1 MAETTEQTQPELVG
15 NGLNPTSAMASLG
28 WDKHPAQE
36 AADKQAEELHM
47 RASAPL
53 VQTVMKAATP
63 NATPEDRKAA
73 ADVFS
78 KSNEVRIGDAIQ
90 AAINLNP
97 AELYKAITG
106 GSSVPE
112 IGYDGANNQYEVMYN
127 QRGERRSIRNLRT
140 GKYLDEKELADT
152 GGITTRLDTTP
163 ERQAG
168 FKAAGITVGDYAKA
182 RSADFLNTKQAAGA
196 GGVNGGMIEQ
206 LAMRNDA
213 LSKRLSPSSLDP
225 KTLAFIRGI
234 SSIRTGD
241 QQAIRSMTD
250 AMNQAADG
258 SKKSKDI
265 SEDVKRSAG
274 LNLGLQ
280 YHEGKGWLNSNG
292 EVATRDEI
300 NRLSSQLANESS
312 SEKAIEARKQD
323 MLEKAQTLAAGKSEL
338 LNDIN
343 ELINNNAK
351 IALAQNEIEKFGGIG
366 VAKPNLPQQL
376 GDSFMSAR
384 QKAISD
390 QFYGASSQLFSNF
403 VDQETKNLPPGRVPD
418 IGELKKRFASSPEF
432 KALQARA
439 IEQSKLVEEENR
451 KVAEEINKRSAIP
464 VVNEPRAPATPAPAP
479 QSARPP
485 VQQETPKPKRSLR
498 DIHNSL
504 K

>member
-1 MAETTEQTQPELVG
+1 
-15 NGLNPTSAMASLG
+15 
-28 WDKHPAQE
+28 
-36 AADKQAEELHM
+36 
-47 RASAPL
+47 
-53 VQTVMKAATP
+53 
-63 NATPEDRKAA
+63 
-73 ADVFS
+73 
-78 KSNEVRIGDAIQ
+78 
-90 AAINLNP
+90 
-97 AELYKAITG
+97 
-106 GSSVPE
+106 
-112 IGYDGANNQYEVMYN
+112 
-127 QRGERRSIRNLRT
+127 
-140 GKYLDEKELADT
+140 
-152 GGITTRLDTTP
+152 
-163 ERQAG
+163 
-168 FKAAGITVGDYAKA
+168 
-182 RSADFLNTKQAAGA
+182 
-196 GGVNGGMIEQ
+196 
-206 LAMRNDA
+206 MRNDA